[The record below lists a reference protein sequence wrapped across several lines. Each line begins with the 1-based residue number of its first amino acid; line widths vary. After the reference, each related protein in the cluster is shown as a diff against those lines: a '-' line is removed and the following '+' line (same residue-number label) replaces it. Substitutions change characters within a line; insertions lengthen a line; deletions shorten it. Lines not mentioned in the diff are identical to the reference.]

1 MTEVTAEASPHPV
14 DIHVGRRV
22 SERRRSLGHNQTD
35 LGQALGI
42 TFQQVQKYERGT
54 NRISAS
60 KLWEAA
66 RFLGVDIAY
75 FFEGLAGAGGD
86 DGAGG
91 AGREPEPTRA
101 SRDIA
106 DLSRRLS
113 VRQQRNVLAIVED
126 LAAAAAGHA
135 GDR

>member
-1 MTEVTAEASPHPV
+1 MPDPTADARPHPV
-14 DIHVGRRV
+14 DVHVGRRV
-22 SERRRSLGHNQTD
+22 SEKRRSLGHNQTD

-60 KLWEAA
+60 KLWETA
-66 RFLGVDIAY
+66 RFLEVDIAY

-91 AGREPEPTRA
+91 AGRGPEPTRA
-101 SRDIA
+101 SRELA

-113 VRQQRNVLAIVED
+113 VRQQRNVLVIIED
-126 LAAAAAGHA
+126 LATAAAGHA